1 MSLKSVFTGGKFD
14 RNRLELG
21 LAMIA
26 ALAAAWGIWY
36 WMATV
41 IDKQATI
48 GVVAAAIDLSA
59 PRRIEKEDIKV
70 LHLPRAA
77 LPGNAVADPE
87 GIIGH
92 ALTRSVSE
100 NEVITT
106 TDLAYDRD
114 PSSDSALIPNEAIG
128 FVLPS
133 SWLAAPMP
141 KVRKNDFVTILAALR
156 QNRGAA
162 GVAGV
167 LLRDARVH
175 GATGAG
181 SPEAVLLGITI
192 DEAERLLQA
201 HTSEYDLVVITASAQ
216 PNKSGTAPTSTPRG
230 R

>member
-1 MSLKSVFTGGKFD
+1 MSLKTVFGGGKFN

-26 ALAAAWGIWY
+26 AIAAAWGIWY

-41 IDKQATI
+41 TDKQATI
-48 GVVAAAIDLSA
+48 GVVAAAHDLTA
-59 PRRIEKEDIKV
+59 PRKILKEDIKV
-70 LHLPRAA
+70 LHIARAA

-87 GIIGH
+87 GMVGH

-114 PSSDSALIPNEAIG
+114 PSSDSALIPSEAIG

-133 SWLAAPMP
+133 SWLVAPMP
-141 KVRKNDFVTILAALR
+141 KVRKNDFITILAALR
-156 QNRGAA
+156 QSKGSA

-175 GATGAG
+175 GTTGLG
-181 SPEAVLLGITI
+181 SPETILLGITT
-192 DEAERLLQA
+192 DEAERIVQA
-201 HTSEYDLVVITASAQ
+201 HASEYALVVIVSSAA
-216 PNKSGTAPTSTPRG
+216 PIKSETVSTSTPRA